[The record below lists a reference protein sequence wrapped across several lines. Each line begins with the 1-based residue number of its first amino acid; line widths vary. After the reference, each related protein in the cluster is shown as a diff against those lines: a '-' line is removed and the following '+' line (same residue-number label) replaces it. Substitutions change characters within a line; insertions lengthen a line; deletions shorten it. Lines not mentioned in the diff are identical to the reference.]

1 MWIEVRC
8 LESVGGQGR
17 LAELMAG
24 YLPKQWAGKRVGVK
38 FGGGSGF
45 DARLVGDN
53 AGGIHVEAIKEEGA
67 EEEHPL
73 RAFVPWTAVRYI
85 RLVEEPGEAG
95 HADEG

>member
-1 MWIEVRC
+1 VLSGVRC
-8 LESVGGQGR
+8 LEIVGGQGR

-24 YLPKQWAGKRVGVK
+24 YLPKEWTGKRVGVK
-38 FGGGSGF
+38 FGEGSGF
-45 DARLVGDN
+45 DAKLVGDN
-53 AGGIHVEAIKEEGA
+53 AGGINLEAIKEGA

-85 RLVEEPGEAG
+85 RLVEETGEAG